1 MTMGKMANIG
11 KALLRGGERVGSSRA
26 GLAAIGIGA
35 FGLGVANKAAPA
47 ARDAAFDVAFNDPNA
62 DEKFVGRKLNT
73 RFLLGEAIGGPI
85 GGAMRMSSPDDW
97 AAVNAPIVMPTPQN
111 MVATAAVS
119 AGLGIGGAITGAKR
133 GKGVKGKALGALI
146 GGTIGAALP
155 PVIGA
160 STTMAGV
167 KGRFSRNERFY
178 SESPYAGSSGSLA
191 TASALS
197 ASGDIVL
204 GMHNARRG
212 Y

>member
-11 KALLRGGERVGSSRA
+11 KSLLRGGERVGSSRA

-73 RFLLGEAIGGPI
+73 RFLLGEAMGGVA
-85 GGAMRMSSPDDW
+85 GTAMRVSSPDDY

-111 MVATAAVS
+111 MVATAAAS
-119 AGLGIGGAITGAKR
+119 AGLGVGGAIAGAKK
-133 GKGVKGKALGALI
+133 GSGVKGKAMGALI
-146 GGTIGAALP
+146 GGAIGAALP
-155 PVIGA
+155 PAIGA
-160 STTMAGV
+160 SATIAGV
-167 KGRFSRNERFY
+167 RGRMRRNERFY
-178 SESPYAGSSGSLA
+178 SESPYAGTGGSLA
-191 TASALS
+191 TANALS